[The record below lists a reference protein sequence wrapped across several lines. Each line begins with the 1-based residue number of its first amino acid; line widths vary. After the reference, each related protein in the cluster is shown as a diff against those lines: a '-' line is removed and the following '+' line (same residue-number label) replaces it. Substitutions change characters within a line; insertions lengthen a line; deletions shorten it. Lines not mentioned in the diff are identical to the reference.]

1 MIRKHLLR
9 EAVRTFAWVAISLLM
24 IYAGVVMVI
33 MRLGV
38 PTLRKVWAGVIV
50 LAFIWLGV
58 TRVIDFVK
66 HYRDV
71 REFEKDFLPEKLDE
85 LLLSAEKS
93 YCGKHFFLKD
103 RVISLGALAEF
114 DYSDVY
120 WTGVFRQKTY
130 RTAVK
135 PLLLEV
141 RFKNGKHVIMEF
153 PYFSQKSLKAKAFID
168 ERAGIAQENSRN

>member
-1 MIRKHLLR
+1 MGGVKPAYDLCGSCNGYNAPRSPDAAESVGGR
-9 EAVRTFAWVAISLLM
+9 YR
-24 IYAGVVMVI
+24 AGFYMDCGNA
-33 MRLGV
+33 RD
-38 PTLRKVWAGVIV
+38 R
-50 LAFIWLGV
+50 F
-58 TRVIDFVK
+58 RN

-85 LLLSAEKS
+85 LLLGAEKV

-168 ERAGIAQENSRN
+168 ERAGIAQENSKN